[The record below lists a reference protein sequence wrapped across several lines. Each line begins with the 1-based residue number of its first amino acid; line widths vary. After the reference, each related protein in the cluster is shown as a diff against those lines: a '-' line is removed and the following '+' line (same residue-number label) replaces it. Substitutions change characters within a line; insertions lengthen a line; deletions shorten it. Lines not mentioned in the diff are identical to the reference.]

1 MPTDLKQRIAE
12 MKEAANA
19 LRGVKSGCDI
29 SHADPRF
36 VDFIMKCAPAHVLAL
51 IAEIERQSAE
61 IADYEQTDLV
71 PRTRWEHTNAD
82 WLEAREQFA
91 TLARKA
97 TVEIERLQ
105 AEIERLKRGNRID
118 D

>member
-1 MPTDLKQRIAE
+1 VHGKGGHQSIAQMLWE
-12 MKEAANA
+12 DDAKFLA
-19 LRGVKSGCDI
+19 VCDPQ
-29 SHADPRF
+29 S
-36 VDFIMKCAPAHVLAL
+36 VLAL
-51 IAEIERQSAE
+51 ITELERQSAE

-71 PRTRWEHTNAD
+71 PRTRWEATNAD
-82 WLEAREQFA
+82 WLEARERFA